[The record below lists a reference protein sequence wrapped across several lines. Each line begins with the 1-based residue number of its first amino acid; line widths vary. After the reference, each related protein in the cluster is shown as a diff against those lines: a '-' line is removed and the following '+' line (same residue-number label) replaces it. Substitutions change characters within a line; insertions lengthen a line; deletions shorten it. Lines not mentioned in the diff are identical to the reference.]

1 MNCILDDK
9 YSYSECNVTCGSG
22 YQLWGQKII
31 SEARNGGT
39 CNPPQGTVYTC
50 DTGIPCPCIQEWS
63 QWTSCNVSCGVGTR
77 SRNVTIIRE
86 ADPGGFCGPLPG
98 DSIKVCEGEDCPL
111 PVSTIALISGFVLC
125 LLFMSAVIFF
135 LYRKKSK
142 TTVVV
147 EQVMVPIPLEDY
159 NYDNDDLYHEENQ
172 ADDVEPPVP
181 VVTAPE
187 VSENPY
193 DEDQDYTDYQ
203 DDDDYTDD
211 DYENGPRGLGGHYY
225 TYFDEEGRF
234 VRTNTIHRK

>member
-1 MNCILDDK
+1 MNCILETQN
-9 YSYSECNVTCGSG
+9 SWLSECNVTCGSG
-22 YQLWGQKII
+22 YRPWGQKII

-39 CNPPQGTVYTC
+39 CNPYEKVYVC
-50 DTGIPCPCIQEWS
+50 DTGFPCPCLQEWS
-63 QWTSCNVSCGVGTR
+63 SWTSCSVPCGAGTR
-77 SRNVTIIRE
+77 SREMIIIKE
-86 ADPGGFCGPLPG
+86 ADPGGECGVAYSGNPTE
-98 DSIKVCEGEDCPL
+98 VCEDEDCPIML
-111 PVSTIALISGFVLC
+111 TSPTIIALISGFVLC

-211 DYENGPRGLGGHYY
+211 DYEKW
-225 TYFDEEGRF
+225 TK
-234 VRTNTIHRK
+234 RTWRALLHIH